1 MHTRALLVTALVAL
15 LVLTVPVTAVWGQS
29 GSASVVEGS
38 RTGPVVNVGSDE
50 VIEHDLY
57 ASGGRIEVDG
67 TVMGDLVAAGGEV
80 VVRGTVGGDVLA
92 AAGSV
97 RLPGTIE
104 GTVRTAAGRLLV
116 TGELAED
123 LVVAGGRVRLGP
135 AATVGGDL
143 AFLGGWVTND
153 GTVGGDVLG
162 RVGRYAADGTV
173 AGTERVVIGRDD
185 DPGVAARF
193 GAILRRYVS
202 LLLVA
207 GLLLWLAR
215 RPTHASTSRVRR
227 RPLASLA
234 TGVGAILGSGL
245 VLLVAAM
252 AVTGVTWLLTLV
264 ELRGLAGLVALVGG
278 LALTAAALALVAMLS
293 FVAQSVVGLWLG
305 QLAFLDVHSW
315 LRAFTAAALGLAAIV
330 LVTQVPVLGPIT
342 GGLVAALGAGALLLA
357 GWSRW
362 QGPAADA
369 DPWS

>member
-1 MHTRALLVTALVAL
+1 MHTRERLVTALVAL
-15 LVLTVPVTAVWGQS
+15 LALMIPATAAWGQS
-29 GSASVVEGS
+29 GSPSLVEGS
-38 RTGPVVNVGSDE
+38 RTGRVVVVGSDE

-67 TVMGDLVAAGGEV
+67 TVLGDLVAAGGEV
-80 VVRGTVGGDVLA
+80 VVRGTVNGDVLA

-104 GTVRTAAGRLLV
+104 GTVRAVAGRLLV

-123 LVVAGGRVRLGP
+123 AVVAGGRVRLAP
-135 AATVGGDL
+135 EATVGGDL

-173 AGTERVVIGRDD
+173 AGTERVAIGRDEAA
-185 DPGVAARF
+185 GVAARF
-193 GAILRRYVS
+193 GTILRRYVS

-227 RPLASLA
+227 RPLASLG
-234 TGVGAILGSGL
+234 TGVATILGGGL
-245 VLLVAAM
+245 VLLLAGVAVAAL
-252 AVTGVTWLLTLV
+252 TWLLTLV
-264 ELRGLAGLVALVGG
+264 ELGGLASLVALVGG
-278 LALTAAALALVAMLS
+278 LTVAAVALALVATLS
-293 FVAQSVVGLWLG
+293 FVAHAVVGLWLG
-305 QLAFLDVHSW
+305 QFAFFDVHSW
-315 LRAFTAAALGLAAIV
+315 PRAFAAAALGLAAIV
-330 LVTQVPVLGPIT
+330 LVTQLPVLGPIT
-342 GGLVAALGAGALLLA
+342 AGLVAALGAGALLLA

-362 QGPAADA
+362 EGPA
-369 DPWS
+369 DPAHPRS